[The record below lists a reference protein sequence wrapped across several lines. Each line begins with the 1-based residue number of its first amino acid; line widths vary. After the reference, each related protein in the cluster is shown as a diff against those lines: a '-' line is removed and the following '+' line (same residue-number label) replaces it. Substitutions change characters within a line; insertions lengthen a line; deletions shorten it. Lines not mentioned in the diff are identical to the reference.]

1 MLVGGRGNRRTFA
14 RPSRSRVDRCFFYSP
29 TSSAGWSPS
38 VTLRRERARPGAVR
52 AHPVYCA
59 ALRMNGN
66 EPMLQSRDAVRHS
79 EPRLGTLFSDLSRH
93 AAEAK
98 SRIRADTAAQA
109 IGLDWQRHT
118 GCGVNETYD
127 PPPCLTSKPALI
139 PRRSRIIFMVTRR
152 QDNGRRDLVSSTL
165 ISATVDFREASGA
178 AAWPKCP
185 CLHPATRPSTAPEA
199 RPLAQG
205 CLNGL

>member
-1 MLVGGRGNRRTFA
+1 MNTDAPLEEVRILRFSGQCLSQ
-14 RPSRSRVDRCFFYSP
+14 PSLADKK
-29 TSSAGWSPS
+29 GQL
-38 VTLRRERARPGAVR
+38 LRRLSAEALC
-52 AHPVYCA
+52 CA
-59 ALRMNGN
+59 ALRMQGN
-66 EPMLQSRDAVRHS
+66 EPMLHSRDAVRLS

-98 SRIRADTAAQA
+98 LRIRADTSAQA
-109 IGLDWQRHT
+109 IGLDWQRRT
-118 GCGVNETYD
+118 GCGVNATYD
-127 PPPCLTSKPALI
+127 PPPCVTSKPALI

-152 QDNGRRDLVSSTL
+152 QDNGRREVSSAL
-165 ISATVDFREASGA
+165 VSATVDFREASGA

-185 CLHPATRPSTAPEA
+185 CLQPAARPSTAPQA

>member
-1 MLVGGRGNRRTFA
+1 MYSLLGASVPSDPSDARRWL
-14 RPSRSRVDRCFFYSP
+14 P
-29 TSSAGWSPS
+29 TSFAGWSPLRT
-38 VTLRRERARPGAVR
+38 TLRRERARPAR
-52 AHPVYCA
+52 CEHPVHCA
-59 ALRMNGN
+59 ALRMHGN

-79 EPRLGTLFSDLSRH
+79 EPRPGTLFSDLSRH

-98 SRIRADTAAQA
+98 SRIHADTAAQA

-185 CLHPATRPSTAPEA
+185 CLHPATRPFTAPEA

>member
-1 MLVGGRGNRRTFA
+1 MPSASSTLCIARR
-14 RPSRSRVDRCFFYSP
+14 PLFFYSEVVRWMEP
-29 TSSAGWSPS
+29 PPYNASP
-38 VTLRRERARPGAVR
+38 RARAPRAVR

-59 ALRMNGN
+59 ALRMHGN

-185 CLHPATRPSTAPEA
+185 CLHPATRPFTAPEA

>member
-1 MLVGGRGNRRTFA
+1 MPSDPPDARRWLIF
-14 RPSRSRVDRCFFYSP
+14 
-29 TSSAGWSPS
+29 TSSAGWSP
-38 VTLRRERARPGAVR
+38 LRNASPRARARRAVR

-98 SRIRADTAAQA
+98 SRIRADTSAQA

-127 PPPCLTSKPALI
+127 PPPCVTSKPALV

-165 ISATVDFREASGA
+165 ISAPVDFREASGA

-185 CLHPATRPSTAPEA
+185 YLHLATRPSTAPEA